1 MQLVKVGDAEHKI
14 ECNAFTPIVYSGEF
28 KVDKPN
34 GGKRPKD
41 ISEAIG
47 VIAESLSYVG
57 IPAITPLLEIFWAF
71 EKTAD
76 RNLEGFSE
84 WLGKFPADAYD
95 LTRGDGWASD
105 VMKLVEAN
113 FFPGQSADMEAEAP
127 EAPDAASAGGNKG

>member
-1 MQLVKVGDAEHKI
+1 MRVVSVGDIEHKM

-76 RNLEGFSE
+76 QNLEGFSE
-84 WLGKFPADAYD
+84 WLGKFPTDAYD
-95 LTRGDGWASD
+95 MTRGDGWASD

-113 FFPGQSADMEAEAP
+113 FFPGQRTNVDAKAA
-127 EAPDAASAGGNKG
+127 EAPDATSSGRDKE